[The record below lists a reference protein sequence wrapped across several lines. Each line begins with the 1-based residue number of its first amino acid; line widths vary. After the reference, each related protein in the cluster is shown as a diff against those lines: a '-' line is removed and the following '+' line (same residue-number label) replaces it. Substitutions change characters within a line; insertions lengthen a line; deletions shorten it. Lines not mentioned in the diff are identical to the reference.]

1 MDSAYR
7 SDLQVGGLGFE
18 INNLESGFNS
28 CGVLKLLDIF
38 SIKLLDIFS
47 IKLLDIFS
55 IKLLDN

>member
-38 SIKLLDIFS
+38 SIKHTRYIFY
-47 IKLLDIFS
+47 KTTR
-55 IKLLDN
+55 